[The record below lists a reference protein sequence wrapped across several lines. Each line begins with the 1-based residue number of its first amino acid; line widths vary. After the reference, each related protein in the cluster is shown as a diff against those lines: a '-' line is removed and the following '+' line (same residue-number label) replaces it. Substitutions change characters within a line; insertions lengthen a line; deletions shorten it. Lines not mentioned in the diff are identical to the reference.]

1 LFFFFKNL
9 RKLIC
14 CSDLI
19 LIEKLKPKKKAR
31 ENPVQQRDAAE
42 TLWQFKMAAMLL
54 DEVSSPAQV
63 RNAGALLI
71 AGGTGVRAATSPAL
85 TFEDLDQLIE
95 TREIK
100 MLIRKKNSI
109 QTVVL
114 AKSYIL
120 YTDLEKNI

>member
-1 LFFFFKNL
+1 
-9 RKLIC
+9 
-14 CSDLI
+14 
-19 LIEKLKPKKKAR
+19 
-31 ENPVQQRDAAE
+31 
-42 TLWQFKMAAMLL
+42 MADMLL

-63 RNAGALLI
+63 RNAGALVI
-71 AGGTGVRAATSPAL
+71 AGGTGVRPGDVAAL
-85 TFEDLDQLIE
+85 TFGILDQLIE
-95 TREIK
+95 IREIK